1 MRKLIAMLCAV
12 LMTAL
17 LVSTVWAE
25 PELNFNYSGPLDNF
39 TGVPEGNETAQVG
52 GDRIR
57 ISTGVCYDRNVR
69 AFAHT
74 SGSGDVISNVASGTI
89 TTDTVTLNIPDG
101 MTCILYRDGEA
112 VQDEALPEVKKPGS
126 YVLMQGMN
134 SENDVEIMRFTI
146 VKPVTGKLE
155 TFQVP
160 TGFTITSATFNG
172 GVLAH
177 SAYSVSLAEEGEYQI
192 NYRCPAAETSYS
204 FNVTTDHTA
213 PTLLLAEVQEDGRA
227 KGPVSIADL
236 EPGATVGIWLNG
248 KQMPYAETLTGSGAY
263 RIVVADE
270 AGNMNTYQFVI
281 QVYFNVSSIIFFFIF
296 LALAAGVG
304 IYVLYTR
311 RHLRV
316 R

>member
-1 MRKLIAMLCAV
+1 MRKMIALFCAV

-39 TGVPEGNETAQVG
+39 TGEPESETAAQVG

-57 ISTGVCYDRNVR
+57 ISSGVCYDRNLR
-69 AFAHT
+69 AFVHT
-74 SGSGDVISNVASGTI
+74 SGSEDVVSNIASGMI
-89 TTDTVTLNIPDG
+89 TGSAVTLNIPDS
-101 MTCILYRDGEA
+101 MPCILYRDGEA
-112 VQDEALPEVKKPGS
+112 VQDEALPEVKKPGA
-126 YVLMQGMN
+126 YVLMQGMD
-134 SENDVEIMRFTI
+134 SESATEIMRFTI

-155 TFQVP
+155 SFRVP
-160 TGFTITSATFNG
+160 SGFIITSASFNG
-172 GVLAH
+172 SEMPH
-177 SAYSVSLAEEGEYQI
+177 SEYSVSMADEGEYQI

-204 FNVTTDHTA
+204 FSVTADHTA
-213 PTLLLAEVQEDGRA
+213 PTLLLAEVQPDGRA

-236 EPGATVGIWLNG
+236 EPGATIAIWLNG

-263 RIVVADE
+263 RLIVADE
-270 AGNMNTYQFVI
+270 AGNTNTYQFVI
-281 QVYFNVSSIIFFFIF
+281 QVYFNVSSLIFFFIF

-304 IYVLYTR
+304 IYVLYKR